1 MNVVLVDCQRIFPM
15 KVPEATQSFLT
26 FQHPKEMHLTVSK
39 HSAVFVDM
47 PKKNSTRS
55 TARVTNSTKSKAKR
69 QSQSRSRKTL
79 ERDLQLRSH
88 ALAERMKE
96 LGVIHSVSD
105 LFEAKNVELGEILQ
119 RIVDLLPTAWQYPE
133 FACARVTLGNRT
145 YQNANFREPR
155 WQLQE
160 HILVDGEKVGA
171 LEVGYCE
178 SLPDGTQPEFLVE
191 EEDLLITLA
200 GRLSEAY
207 SLKESQLQLS
217 TYQQHLRSLASELT
231 LTEERERRQLAL
243 HLHDSIGQGLAV
255 AKLKLETLRSLLPQE
270 HKERVENIIELLQQI
285 IGDTRSITAEISPPI
300 LYELSFHE
308 ALVWLADH
316 FQKQFGITIEV
327 RDADQMLVLGEG
339 VRVMLY
345 RSIQELLTNV
355 VKHAQAT
362 RVEIRVDR
370 EDNAIHACVADNGVG
385 FSSDRQHKFPS
396 ASGGFGMFS
405 IRERFAHLGGRV
417 TVESSPGKGA
427 RVHLWVPAVDRIKA

>member
-1 MNVVLVDCQRIFPM
+1 
-15 KVPEATQSFLT
+15 
-26 FQHPKEMHLTVSK
+26 MHLTVSE
-39 HSAVFVDM
+39 HSALFTIM
-47 PKKNSTRS
+47 PKKNSTKS
-55 TARVTNSTKSKAKR
+55 SVRVTNPTTTKKKR
-69 QSQSRSRKTL
+69 RSLSLSRKAL
-79 ERDLQLRSH
+79 EKDLQLRSH

-105 LFEAKNVELGEILQ
+105 LFEAKNVELGEIFQ
-119 RIVDLLPTAWQYPE
+119 RTVDLLPTAWQYPE
-133 FACARVTLGNRT
+133 FACARITLGNRT
-145 YQNANFREPR
+145 FQNANFREPR

-160 HILVDGEKVGA
+160 PILVDGEKVGA
-171 LEVGYCE
+171 LEVGYSE
-178 SLPDGTQPEFLVE
+178 SLPDGTRPEFLVE

-200 GRLSEAY
+200 RRLSEAY

-255 AKLKLETLRSLLPQE
+255 AKLKLETLRSLLPE
-270 HKERVENIIELLQQI
+270 EYKERVENIVELLRQI

-316 FQKQFGITIEV
+316 FHKQFGITIDV
-327 RDADQMLVLGEG
+327 RDAEQELVMGEG

-370 EDNAIHACVADNGVG
+370 EDNAIHACVADNGIG

-405 IRERFAHLGGRV
+405 IRERFAHLGGRM
-417 TVESSPGKGA
+417 TVESTPGKGA
-427 RVHLWVPAVDRIKA
+427 RVHLWVPATDRIKA